1 MMVYSNKN
9 LIEFLPS
16 IAGVPSRILIIN
28 AENLLS
34 VVLEKMPQT
43 EISLVVSSKNDM
55 LSEPF
60 SSGAVTIYEAD
71 FTKDPLPF
79 APESFDYII
88 ADRCLEQMENA
99 QDMAL
104 AMFFWLKEDGCLL
117 TSFSNRKCGDVESD
131 SSEETLGR
139 RQGYSL
145 EEVGNLLKISFYKE
159 FAFGYSRS
167 EDIMD
172 EFVPLPNGKGGLSAE
187 AASEAAVWLVAAYR
201 STFETAFLKRRYTK
215 AVRQKMACLLR
226 RVAYEV
232 EREESCA
239 AFWGLCEE
247 ESVKASYVAAFI
259 ENTMVD
265 PPAVF
270 SSLGD
275 WAMFHQREQA
285 AMDLLDA
292 SLQSREALFAD
303 EK

>member
-1 MMVYSNKN
+1 MIVTDRENLFLLLSSRVQKKILLINAQFLLNEIFEKN
-9 LIEFLPS
+9 PMAEVSLVLPS
-16 IAGVPSRILIIN
+16 KRGGV
-28 AENLLS
+28 ENS
-34 VVLEKMPQT
+34 FSKEK
-43 EISLVVSSKNDM
+43 VS
-55 LSEPF
+55 
-60 SSGAVTIYEAD
+60 IYEYD
-71 FTKDPLPF
+71 FTKAPLPF

-117 TSFSNRKCGDVESD
+117 TSFSNRKYGNVEED
-131 SSEETLGR
+131 SSEDALGR

-145 EEVGNLLKISFYKE
+145 EEVENLLKISFYKE

-167 EDIMD
+167 ADIMGD
-172 EFVPLPNGKGGLSAE
+172 FVSLPNGKGGLSTQVAN
-187 AASEAAVWLVAAYR
+187 EAAVWLVAAYR

-215 AVRQKMACLLR
+215 AVRRKMACLLR

-232 EREESCA
+232 ESEESCA
-239 AFWGLCEE
+239 AFWALCEE
-247 ESVKASYVAAFI
+247 KSVKASYVAAFI

-265 PPAVF
+265 SPAVF

-292 SLQSREALFAD
+292 SLQSREALFTD